1 MTDIH
6 LPLQSV
12 IRGRWNQNA
21 YRILRLLGRG
31 GIGIV
36 YQVKDEGTGEIVAL
50 KISQDLQS
58 ITKEYKMLKKFQNLK
73 CIPRVKEM
81 DDLVLKGESFHYI
94 VMEYIDGITLKT
106 YIKRNRWAFFCSR
119 VGPRYRKMFSRDPQ
133 KSTRIRRSEIG

>member
-58 ITKEYKMLKKFQNLK
+58 ITKEYK
-73 CIPRVKEM
+73 CSS
-81 DDLVLKGESFHYI
+81 SF
-94 VMEYIDGITLKT
+94 KT
-106 YIKRNRWAFFCSR
+106 
-119 VGPRYRKMFSRDPQ
+119 
-133 KSTRIRRSEIG
+133 